1 MTEVASLLVRIE
13 ASTAL
18 LRSELA
24 RADKAV
30 GQTAGGIER
39 SAARAEQGA
48 RQMAAGVSNAYAGIA
63 KAQERVN
70 ALTGV
75 TRGSARDR
83 AADIEAYGR
92 ALDDMRAKLV
102 PAAKLEQTYTAAVAE
117 ADRALKV
124 GAISQAEHADA
135 VKRAKGSY
143 DAGIASLRGME
154 RAATGAAKASG
165 LSTMQMQTLKY
176 TASDVVASLGSGM
189 SPLQIA
195 LQQGPQVAQA
205 FSFSITGMVVALT
218 GAALAVGVLVAA
230 NQSYQSS
237 MRAVTVANQVMGGA
251 IGLTRGQ
258 LEQVAQRAA
267 AAGEVSVRAARE
279 QEAAYIRTG
288 KIGAEVMEGLI
299 ALSRGY
305 AVATG
310 KDTAE
315 AAEDLAKLFSDPV
328 RGAEELTKAFGLLSD
343 KQLEH
348 IRTLAR
354 QGRATEAQ
362 KMLMDALN
370 ARVGSLARDG
380 LSTLAQAWERVARA
394 ISNAFDAAGR
404 ATAPETND
412 QAIARLEAKRR
423 DLLAA
428 RKLDADRVD
437 AETGGQAGADAV
449 PIDSRYAAPG
459 MVKPAG
465 AADELQKVDEE
476 LVRRTA
482 DRARAREQA
491 ARVADY
497 QGQVAGS
504 RVAGDAARA
513 LDPLHG
519 DIAEMQQRI
528 ADLERGVGNPEV
540 ANPGQVSAGL
550 ERARNRLAGLEE
562 AQRAG
567 VSVETLKAQK
577 LGEAQAKAAGMGE
590 RERARY
596 LAQEQARIDLLDSS
610 LTASEKDAKIRAAA
624 VAVTAQQTAATG
636 DAVRQL
642 TLQAEAAERLAKAAG
657 KGEAAE
663 RRAQIENDVAAAA
676 PTGLGPATRAARE
689 REEAARLRGIRA
701 EQTADLDR
709 QIAAQLALMDTVG
722 KGPRVLAEAMR
733 AQQAHTLALREG
745 EAGTIRYRQA
755 YEAYLAKLAELDKA
769 NEAIAQQQALY
780 QELGDFG
787 EQAFERI
794 GSAMTAMAMEGEDA
808 FASLRNIGKAVV
820 SELMQEFVKLSA
832 VNPLKNALLG
842 SAAPTLT
849 TAAGFLGSL
858 FGGSATSSHGAGNLA
873 GAGGT
878 FGGAGNGPQFRAA
891 GGPVNPHE
899 AYIVGEK
906 RPELFV
912 PKVPGV
918 ILPRVPEL
926 RGGGGG
932 AAESAGPPVIVH
944 QTNHFGVGM
953 NAAARAEVL
962 NMLPQIKAA
971 TVAAVDDRMQR
982 GVRR

>member
-39 SAARAEQGA
+39 SAARAEQA
-48 RQMAAGVSNAYAGIA
+48 AQQMAAGISNAYAGIA
-63 KAQERVN
+63 KAQERIN

-75 TRGSARDR
+75 TRAPTADR

-92 ALDDMRAKLV
+92 ALDAMRAKLV
-102 PAAKLEQTYTAAVAE
+102 PAVALEQTYAAAVGE
-117 ADRALKV
+117 ADHALKV
-124 GAISQAEHADA
+124 GAISQAEHGDA
-135 VKRAKGSY
+135 VKRAKASY
-143 DAGIASLRGME
+143 DAGVASLRGIE
-154 RAATGAAKASG
+154 QAAGGAAKASR
-165 LSTMQMQTLKY
+165 LSTMQLQTLKY

-189 SPLQIA
+189 SPMQVA

-205 FSFSITGMVVALT
+205 FSLSITSMTAAIA

-230 NQSYQSS
+230 NSSYSSS
-237 MRAVTVANQVMGGA
+237 MRAVTVANQLMGGA
-251 IGLTRGQ
+251 IGLTRDQ

-267 AAGEVSVRAARE
+267 AAGEVSVRAARD

-299 ALSRGY
+299 GLSRGY

-310 KDTAE
+310 KDAAE
-315 AAEDLAKLFSDPV
+315 AAEDLAKLFTDPV

-354 QGRATEAQ
+354 QGQATEAQ
-362 KMLMDALN
+362 KLLMEALN
-370 ARVGSLARDG
+370 ARVSNLARDG
-380 LSTLAQAWERVARA
+380 LSTLAQAWDRVARA

-404 ATAPETND
+404 ATAPETNE

-423 DLLAA
+423 ELAA
-428 RKLDADRVD
+428 AKKLDADRVD

-449 PIDSRYAAPG
+449 PVDSRYAAPG

-465 AADELQKVDEE
+465 ASDELQKVEAE
-476 LVRRTA
+476 LARRTA

-491 ARVADY
+491 ARVGDH
-497 QGQVAGS
+497 QGHVAGS
-504 RVAGDAARA
+504 RVAGDAARS

-528 ADLERGVGNPEV
+528 SDLERGAGNPEV
-540 ANPGQVSAGL
+540 SDPGQVSAGL
-550 ERARNRLAGLEE
+550 ERARNRLSGLEE
-562 AQRAG
+562 ARNAG

-577 LGEAQAKAAGMGE
+577 LGEVQAKAAGMGE

-596 LAQEQARIDLLDSS
+596 LAQEQARIELLDAS
-610 LTASEKDAKIRAAA
+610 LTASEKDAKVRAAV
-624 VAVTAQQTAATG
+624 VAVTAQQATATSDAT
-636 DAVRQL
+636 RQL
-642 TLQAEAAERLAKAAG
+642 KLQADAADRLAGAAG

-663 RRAQIENDVAAAA
+663 RRAGIENDVAAASI
-676 PTGLGPATRAARE
+676 TGLGPATRTTRE
-689 REEAARLRGIRA
+689 REEAAKLRAIRA
-701 EQTADLDR
+701 DETADINL
-709 QIAAQLALMDTVG
+709 QIKAQLALIDTVG
-722 KGPRVLAEAMR
+722 KGPAALAAALT
-733 AQQAHTLALREG
+733 AQKAHTLALREG
-745 EAGTIRYRQA
+745 EEGTERYRQA
-755 YEAYLAKLAELDKA
+755 FEAYLAKLGELDKA
-769 NEAIAQQQALY
+769 SRTLAEQQALY
-780 QELGDFG
+780 QEMESFG

-794 GSAMTAMAMEGEDA
+794 GSAATAMAMEGKDA
-808 FASLRNIGKAVV
+808 FATLRNIGKATV
-820 SELMQEFVKLSA
+820 SELMQEFFKLA
-832 VNPLKNALLG
+832 AINPLKNALLG
-842 SAAPTLT
+842 TTAPTLST
-849 TAAGFLGSL
+849 MTGFIGSL
-858 FGGSATSSHGAGNLA
+858 FGGSAPAGAA
-873 GAGGT
+873 APAAAGGT
-878 FGGAGNGPQFRAA
+878 VTLPARAA
-891 GGPVNPHE
+891 GGPVNPSE
-899 AYIVGEK
+899 AYVVGEK

-912 PKVPGV
+912 PNVPGV

-926 RGGGGG
+926 P
-932 AAESAGPPVIVH
+932 SAGNGAEGSAPTVIVQ
-944 QTNHFGVGM
+944 QTMHFGVGV

-962 NMLPQIKAA
+962 NMLPQIKSA
-971 TVAAVDDRMQR
+971 TVAAVEDRMQR

>member
-39 SAARAEQGA
+39 SAARAEQAA
-48 RQMAAGVSNAYAGIA
+48 RQMAAGVTNAYAGIA

-75 TRGSARDR
+75 TRGPTRDR

-205 FSFSITGMVVALT
+205 FSFSVTGMTAAIA
-218 GAALAVGVLVAA
+218 GAAVAVGALVVA

-237 MRAVTVANQVMGGA
+237 MRAVTVANQVMGGT
-251 IGLTRGQ
+251 IGLTGDQ
-258 LEQVAQRAA
+258 LERIARRAA
-267 AAGEVSVRAARE
+267 DAGGISVRAARE
-279 QEAAYIRTG
+279 QEAAYLRTG
-288 KIGAEVMEGLI
+288 KIGTEVMEGLI
-299 ALSRGY
+299 TLSRGY

-315 AAEDLAKLFSDPV
+315 ATADLAKLFSDPV
-328 RGAEELTKAFGLLSD
+328 RGAEELAKVFNLLSD

-362 KMLMDALN
+362 KLLMDALN
-370 ARVGSLARDG
+370 ARVDSLARDG
-380 LSTLAQAWERVARA
+380 LSSLAQAWERVARA

-437 AETGGQAGADAV
+437 AETGGQAGAEAV

-459 MVKPAG
+459 MGRGPSDDL
-465 AADELQKVDEE
+465 ADVDAELA
-476 LVRRTA
+476 RRTA
-482 DRARAREQA
+482 ERARAREQA
-491 ARVADY
+491 ALVADH
-497 QGQVAGS
+497 QGHVAGS

-528 ADLERGVGNPEV
+528 SDLERGAGNPEV

-590 RERARY
+590 RERSRY
-596 LAQEQARIDLLDSS
+596 LAQEQARIDLLDAS
-610 LTASEKDAKIRAAA
+610 LTASEKDAKIRAAT

-689 REEAARLRGIRA
+689 REEAATLRGIRA

-709 QIAAQLALMDTVG
+709 QIAAQLALIDTVG
-722 KGPRVLAEAMR
+722 KGPRVLAEAVR
-733 AQQAHTLALREG
+733 AQQAHSLALREG

-769 NEAIAQQQALY
+769 NEALAQQEALF

-787 EQAFERI
+787 EQAFDRI
-794 GSAMTAMAMEGEDA
+794 GSAMTEMAMNGEDA

-858 FGGSATSSHGAGNLA
+858 FGGSAASTHGAGNLA

-878 FGGAGNGPQFRAA
+878 FGGVGNGPQFRAA
-891 GGPVNPHE
+891 GGPVNPNE

-932 AAESAGPPVIVH
+932 AAESAGPPVIVQ
-944 QTNHFGVGM
+944 QTMHFGVGV

-962 NMLPQIKAA
+962 NMLPQLKAA
-971 TVAAVDDRMQR
+971 TVAAVEDRMQR
-982 GVRR
+982 GTRR